1 MIVALITSFL
11 LFSHPPLPWP
21 CSEKKSSTVHQ
32 KRRLSQG
39 VSTLNSL
46 SATSVDLTNKSNS
59 SSGNVYTGPIP
70 IQQAKAIQQQ
80 QQQQSGKVPASQA
93 PAFAPGSASQ
103 VPITTASL
111 PSSNSQSTLS
121 TAAASANLARR
132 KLPRTPET
140 QQQPQSQ
147 LQATNL
153 TNTPNA
159 LATNQINLPP
169 HQQANK
175 PTSQVLIQ
183 CWLDVERR
191 ELVVS
196 LACAQLP
203 RANTSTFCFGQI
215 RILPPTL

>member
-1 MIVALITSFL
+1 M
-11 LFSHPPLPWP
+11 
-21 CSEKKSSTVHQ
+21 
-32 KRRLSQG
+32 
-39 VSTLNSL
+39 
-46 SATSVDLTNKSNS
+46 
-59 SSGNVYTGPIP
+59 YTGAIP

-80 QQQQSGKVPASQA
+80 QQALQQQQQTIQQQQA
-93 PAFAPGSASQ
+93 IQQANKTNQTPYATGSTSQ

-121 TAAASANLARR
+121 TASANLARR
-132 KLPRTPET
+132 KLPRTPESQ

-175 PTSQVLIQ
+175 QPASQVLIQ
-183 CWLDVERR
+183 CWLDAERR

-203 RANTSTFCFGQI
+203 RTNTSTFCFGQI
-215 RILPPTL
+215 RILPPNL